1 MKLNRIGIILIACA
15 LAAITLVVALLV
27 VRQQASQ
34 AAQVRNKGVGLVKAL
49 STVPMTLLADSSGR
63 GGVLA
68 AVLASHDGSDFAY
81 VTIGDANGRTLAEI
95 AGSGSIAPATPLPA
109 DAQAGFGERTLPA
122 TGGSAPLR
130 EFYGPL
136 ADASGGRRTSA
147 WASTS
152 RALRC
157 WRRMCRSLRYWR

>member
-68 AVLASHDGSDFAY
+68 AVLASHDGSDFA
-81 VTIGDANGRTLAEI
+81 
-95 AGSGSIAPATPLPA
+95 
-109 DAQAGFGERTLPA
+109 
-122 TGGSAPLR
+122 
-130 EFYGPL
+130 
-136 ADASGGRRTSA
+136 
-147 WASTS
+147 
-152 RALRC
+152 
-157 WRRMCRSLRYWR
+157 